1 MKIKS
6 KNIRYVYDQNYYKQN
21 KFIPNTGI
29 RIKDPREIK
38 KDRPDYIIIFPWN
51 INDEIKKK
59 LIFTKKWGCKL

>member
-1 MKIKS
+1 MFMIKI
-6 KNIRYVYDQNYYKQN
+6 IIQN

-51 INDEIKKK
+51 INDEIKN
-59 LIFTKKWGCKL
+59 